1 MTPISNLAVVMTAC
15 HPPASPHASEI
26 DLVASQSLA
35 GTPLVARLLT
45 DPAESAGMEVAVYR
59 ALLWRGEML
68 LSRRESG
75 RELGGSHLSAF
86 SLDVNWEHLKHKLNE
101 C

>member
-1 MTPISNLAVVMTAC
+1 MLQKETW
-15 HPPASPHASEI
+15 
-26 DLVASQSLA
+26 SQSLA

-68 LSRRESG
+68 LSGTE
-75 RELGGSHLSAF
+75 RELGEVHLSAF
-86 SLDVNWEHLKHKLNE
+86 SLDVGWDHLKHKWNE
-101 C
+101 CCSVIH